1 MPSGK
6 TTCGDPAQTCTNACT
21 PAFNGDDVPA
31 VDMRLGQ
38 PFGQSADPGGR
49 MVFDAQ
55 GRLFLAD
62 SGNSII
68 RRIDPDGMAHRIA
81 GLAPVDRVPQRGYS
95 GDGGP
100 ATEALLNN
108 PVDLALAEDGTL
120 YFTDV
125 YNHCVRA
132 IDPSGIISTVAGVCG
147 QPAPR
152 GLPGIAGDGG
162 PATEALLQRPYG
174 LELTPTALLI
184 TDTGNNVIRSVR
196 R

>member
-1 MPSGK
+1 
-6 TTCGDPAQTCTNACT
+6 
-21 PAFNGDDVPA
+21 
-31 VDMRLGQ
+31 MRMGQ

-49 MVFDAQ
+49 LAYDAE
-55 GRLFLAD
+55 GRLYFAD

-68 RRIDPDGMAHRIA
+68 RRIDSDGVVRRIA
-81 GLAPVDRVPQRGYS
+81 GLPPLEGRPQRGYA

-108 PVDLALAEDGTL
+108 PVDIAIADDGTL

-132 IDPSGIISTVAGVCG
+132 IGPDGIITTFAGICG
-147 QPAPR
+147 SA
-152 GLPGIAGDGG
+152 GTDGDGG
-162 PATEALLQRPYG
+162 PAAQARLKRPYG

-184 TDTGNNVIRSVR
+184 SDTGNNVIRSIR